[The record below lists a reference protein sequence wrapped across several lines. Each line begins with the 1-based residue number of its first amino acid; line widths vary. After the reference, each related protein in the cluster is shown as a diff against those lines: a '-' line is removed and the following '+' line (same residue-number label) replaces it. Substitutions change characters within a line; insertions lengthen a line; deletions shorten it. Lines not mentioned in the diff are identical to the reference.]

1 MRNKC
6 LIITICLLLASIV
19 CTGICMGGDLDD
31 KISKYT
37 DDTVSKADE
46 LGKPD
51 KNINFIILDAIMKAK
66 TKGGMGKSDG
76 DKNINSIVIGPGAN
90 LAGATLTV
98 IPQASK

>member
-1 MRNKC
+1 
-6 LIITICLLLASIV
+6 
-19 CTGICMGGDLDD
+19 MGGDLDD

-46 LGKPD
+46 LGKPE

-76 DKNINSIVIGPGAN
+76 DKNINSIVIEPGAN
-90 LAGATLTV
+90 LAGATLVV
-98 IPQASK
+98 IGK